1 LLLLEHLTEESVAKV
16 EFRDWDW
23 KIGLAAAKCNC
34 FSGGMR
40 KRRLIL
46 TGKKQKFLLLTPSET
61 EFLEIIRDFMAKI
74 ARIAGFNEDHVN
86 KIQLSVDEAC
96 TNIVKHAYKG
106 IQKKDI
112 RIQVELNDE
121 KMIIAVIDKGKGFDP
136 KKIEPLNMNN
146 YLNELRRGGLG
157 IHLMNI
163 LMDEIQ
169 YSIQP
174 LKKNQVTMIKYFHR
188 EESQEKKIRQKILME
203 RSYARKK

>member
-1 LLLLEHLTEESVAKV
+1 
-16 EFRDWDW
+16 
-23 KIGLAAAKCNC
+23 
-34 FSGGMR
+34 M
-40 KRRLIL
+40 